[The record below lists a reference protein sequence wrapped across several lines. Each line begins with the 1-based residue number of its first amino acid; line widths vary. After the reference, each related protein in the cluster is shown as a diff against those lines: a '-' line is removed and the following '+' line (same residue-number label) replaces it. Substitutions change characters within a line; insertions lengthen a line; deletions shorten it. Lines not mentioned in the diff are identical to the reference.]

1 MWFVVLIGFEIWSVF
16 EVEFNNAFAFFDR
29 LELELNKIKL
39 Y

>member
-1 MWFVVLIGFEIWSVF
+1 MWFVVLIGFEIWSVL
-16 EVEFNNAFAFFDR
+16 EFNNAFAFFNR